1 MISHIGKHL
10 KDFEEF
16 VINIL
21 SVLKNCKSSK
31 YVSQSK
37 IRWFNDSTSAFFTL
51 DDRLQNEHADVSIVY
66 AQVSHENTKRGPN
79 TNKNISVRNINAQIA
94 NMSSNESAGFKI
106 EYQVNN

>member
-1 MISHIGKHL
+1 M
-10 KDFEEF
+10 
-16 VINIL
+16 
-21 SVLKNCKSSK
+21 
-31 YVSQSK
+31 
-37 IRWFNDSTSAFFTL
+37 
-51 DDRLQNEHADVSIVY
+51 Y